1 VKKGDNL
8 PNIKMTEEEMKYI
21 AFFESITG
29 VTVIDCI
36 LDREKNRLIFLV
48 KKGYVGKAVGKNGIN
63 IKRLNKLTGKNIEVV
78 EYSEKMD
85 ELIKNSLFPAS
96 VQSIRLSKN
105 INGKKVVYVS
115 VPSKEKGLAIGKEGR
130 NISRA
135 ILILKRYFDIE
146 HIILQ

>member
-1 VKKGDNL
+1 L

-96 VQSIRLSKN
+96 VQSVRLSKN

-115 VPSKEKGLAIGKEGR
+115 VPPKEKGLAIGKEGR

>member
-1 VKKGDNL
+1 
-8 PNIKMTEEEMKYI
+8 MKYI

-96 VQSIRLSKN
+96 VQSIKLSKN

>member
-1 VKKGDNL
+1 
-8 PNIKMTEEEMKYI
+8 MKYI

-29 VTVIDCI
+29 VTVTDCI

>member
-1 VKKGDNL
+1 
-8 PNIKMTEEEMKYI
+8 MTEEEMKYI

>member
-1 VKKGDNL
+1 
-8 PNIKMTEEEMKYI
+8 MKYI

-78 EYSEKMD
+78 EYSEKID
-85 ELIKNSLFPAS
+85 GLIKNSLFPAT

>member
-1 VKKGDNL
+1 L

>member
-1 VKKGDNL
+1 M

>member
-1 VKKGDNL
+1 
-8 PNIKMTEEEMKYI
+8 MKYI